1 MATFISENILS
12 EGGITGTTISATTYS
27 NLPTDITITGGTYG
41 SGTATFRNNTGG
53 TFTVTG
59 FLSNATT
66 AVTLSSNVLSVT
78 SSGGTPTN
86 TTINASTGG
95 TYSNGTITLAG
106 TGTLSTIT
114 GLFTGSTDVRVTGA
128 TYSNNNFTF
137 TNNTGGT
144 FSVLFNT
151 VTGLTT
157 NGNLTVTGTTSSG
170 VISATTYQNLPLDIR
185 VTGGTY
191 SSGTA
196 TFTNNT
202 GGTFNVTGFST
213 GGGGTF
219 TGGTVTGATN
229 FTGGLSANTISG
241 GSIIVS
247 TINSTSRT
255 LSDSVG
261 NVSLNWGTSIL
272 YDTNDNSD
280 SILWT
285 NRLLKN
291 SFGNTVL
298 DWENGTLSGMTSISA
313 TTISGGTFYG
323 NGSGLTNLTIPYITG
338 NTVAVQARRTTLYLL
353 TGTYTNITFNTTDIE
368 NNPTIISHDNT
379 NTDRIYMYESGLYEI
394 NYQGDIGQG
403 TAANDFE
410 TRLFLNNLTAIN
422 GSSLSG
428 KSSSTDRITFASST
442 IFSATSGDF
451 ITLQGR
457 FPALTG
463 GSIGNTVLSVK
474 QLKGIKGDTG
484 SQGPSFTGGTVTG
497 GSNFTGGLTANTIS
511 ATTYQNLPLDIRVTG
526 GTYSSGTATFTN
538 NTGGTFT
545 VTGFSTGG
553 GGSFTG
559 GTVTGPTNFTN
570 GLTANTISATTIH
583 TTSLSADSM
592 NIVVIPTNDDT
603 NTQILT
609 RNSTTGNVEYRNA
622 SSISGGGGSTTGIV
636 YVFANNYQLI

>member
-27 NLPTDITITGGTYG
+27 NLPTDNTITGGTYG

-78 SSGGTPTN
+78 SSGGTATN
-86 TTINASTGG
+86 TTINAATGG

-114 GLFTGSTDVRVTGA
+114 GLFTGGTDVRVTGA

-202 GGTFNVTGFST
+202 GGTFTVTGFST

-219 TGGTVTGATN
+219 TGGTVTGPTN
-229 FTGGLSANTISG
+229 FTGGLTANTISG
-241 GSIIVS
+241 GSIVVN
-247 TINSTSRT
+247 TINSTNQT
-255 LSDSVG
+255 LTEPNGDIRVSWSDGHLLNATNLKVDWNNGYLNSSTGLLSV
-261 NVSLNWGTSIL
+261 
-272 YDTNDNSD
+272 
-280 SILWT
+280 
-285 NRLLKN
+285 
-291 SFGNTVL
+291 
-298 DWENGTLSGMTSISA
+298 DWENMQLFDTVTPSISVDWRTRNLIDGGGNIKLDWQSGVLSGMTSIGA
-313 TTISGGTFYG
+313 TTISGGTLYG
-323 NGSGLTNLTIPYITG
+323 DGSNLTGIGGGSFITG
-338 NTVAVQARRTTLYLL
+338 DTASVQARRTTLYAL
-353 TGTYTNITFNTTDIE
+353 TGSYANITLDVTDVE
-368 NNPTIISHDNT
+368 NSSSVVAHDNT

-394 NYQGDIGQG
+394 HYHGDIGQG
-403 TAANDFE
+403 TSANDFE
-410 TRLFLNNLTAIN
+410 TRLYLNNLTAIN

-428 KSSSTDRITFASST
+428 KSSSTDRITLASNT
-442 IFSATSGDF
+442 IFSATSGDY
-451 ITLQGR
+451 ITLQAR
-457 FPALTG
+457 YPALAG

-484 SQGPSFTGGTVTG
+484 PTGAQGPQGIGLFTGGTINV
-497 GSNFTGGLTANTIS
+497 N
-511 ATTYQNLPLDIRVTG
+511 
-526 GTYSSGTATFTN
+526 
-538 NTGGTFT
+538 
-545 VTGFSTGG
+545 
-553 GGSFTG
+553 
-559 GTVTGPTNFTN
+559 TNFTA
-570 GLTANTISATTIH
+570 GLSANTFVVTSTSATSLNFV
-583 TTSLSADSM
+583 TT
-592 NIVVIPTNDDT
+592 PTNNNA
-603 NTQILT
+603 NTEILT
-609 RNSTTGNVEYRNA
+609 RNSTTGNVEYRTA
-622 SSISGGGGSTTGIV
+622 SSIGGGGSSSTGIV